1 MGSGTRKRGLC
12 RECAARLRCGQMCA
26 GLQEELDRVS
36 GYQREVLVSDRA
48 LEVLAERAA
57 AGSTPDLDPA
67 SIPLE
72 SGTGELTRRRVLA
85 LLTRRQARMI
95 ELVFWQGLTV
105 AGAADRLRIHRSAA
119 VRRYRNA
126 LERLR
131 QRIGPPGS
139 RCDSTKD

>member
-1 MGSGTRKRGLC
+1 
-12 RECAARLRCGQMCA
+12 MCA

-36 GYQREVLVSDRA
+36 GYQREVPLSDHA

-57 AGSTPDLDPA
+57 AGSTPDPDPA

-105 AGAADRLRIHRSAA
+105 AGAAERLRIHRGAA
-119 VRRYRNA
+119 GRRYRNA

-131 QRIGPPGS
+131 RQIRQPGS
-139 RCDSTKD
+139 RCDSSED